1 MGETLNKSI
10 QKSTDL
16 QDPFLKYL
24 SLEIGKLERHQERVS
39 GFETA
44 IRLEVT
50 LRDKWKTR
58 AKNYGQLKKGINIDY
73 DNDEEALAGLHY
85 KKELKNHEELV
96 LHSLQQ
102 RLICKVEQEL
112 FTFSGFSNVK

>member
-58 AKNYGQLKKGINIDY
+58 AKNYGQLKKGINIVV
-73 DNDEEALAGLHY
+73 AS
-85 KKELKNHEELV
+85 V
-96 LHSLQQ
+96 S
-102 RLICKVEQEL
+102 C
-112 FTFSGFSNVK
+112 FSNIPHSHTRIAT